1 MPWTPAV
8 GLKALA
14 YFDPPPEGSKA
25 KPKLVGN
32 FPCAV
37 FATVSADGRTHAHRI
52 YVAAEGAGK
61 AELGTGPDGRP
72 REAKKSAK
80 VSDGARTSGYSAIWG
95 DPSRAPQL
103 LLAEGIETATA
114 LASTFV
120 VEIALLEIAVA
131 AGISATGLE
140 AFQPYPATQKI
151 TICAD
156 RDEADKANG
165 SPGSRRG
172 EKAARKFGLLNHE
185 RLKVEI
191 ALPGKTG
198 ETVDWLDVFR
208 AEGPETVRAGVQAA
222 ALFVATTFEL
232 EELAGDRSRAGNLQK
247 IAEVYPLPTMDIL
260 HLQYAYTASDKIKVH
275 KWNGWR
281 IDDDGARVP
290 DLTPV
295 ASPFGIAARLRYADQ
310 QDAYGLRAE
319 WRSTNPPATILKI

>member
-1 MPWTPAV
+1 
-8 GLKALA
+8 
-14 YFDPPPEGSKA
+14 
-25 KPKLVGN
+25 
-32 FPCAV
+32 V

-208 AEGPETVRAGVQAA
+208 AEGPRRCGPVSKPPPFSLR
-222 ALFVATTFEL
+222 
-232 EELAGDRSRAGNLQK
+232 
-247 IAEVYPLPTMDIL
+247 PL
-260 HLQYAYTASDKIKVH
+260 S
-275 KWNGWR
+275 NWR
-281 IDDDGARVP
+281 N
-290 DLTPV
+290 
-295 ASPFGIAARLRYADQ
+295 S
-310 QDAYGLRAE
+310 
-319 WRSTNPPATILKI
+319 PATDPGLGICRKSRRSIRFQRWTSCTSSTLNGL

>member
-37 FATVSADGRTHAHRI
+37 FATVSADGRTYAHRI

-232 EELAGDRSRAGNLQK
+232 EELADDRSRAGNLQK

-310 QDAYGLRAE
+310 QDAYGLCAE

>member
-1 MPWTPAV
+1 MV
-8 GLKALA
+8 
-14 YFDPPPEGSKA
+14 
-25 KPKLVGN
+25 
-32 FPCAV
+32 
-37 FATVSADGRTHAHRI
+37 VSQET
-52 YVAAEGAGK
+52 
-61 AELGTGPDGRP
+61 RP
-72 REAKKSAK
+72 
-80 VSDGARTSGYSAIWG
+80 DGARTSGCSAIWG

-103 LLAEGIETATA
+103 LLAEGIETTTA

-191 ALPGKTG
+191 ALPAKTG

-232 EELAGDRSRAGNLQK
+232 EELADDRSRAGNLQK

-260 HLQYAYTASDKIKVH
+260 HLQY
-275 KWNGWR
+275 
-281 IDDDGARVP
+281 
-290 DLTPV
+290 
-295 ASPFGIAARLRYADQ
+295 
-310 QDAYGLRAE
+310 
-319 WRSTNPPATILKI
+319 